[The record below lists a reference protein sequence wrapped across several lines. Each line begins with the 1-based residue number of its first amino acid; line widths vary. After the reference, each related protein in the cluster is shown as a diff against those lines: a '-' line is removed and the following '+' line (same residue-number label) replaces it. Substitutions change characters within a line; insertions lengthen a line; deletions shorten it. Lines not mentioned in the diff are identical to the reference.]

1 MSAIFTLAGIVWMN
15 TVRRKDIYVLL
26 ILLMVALVAL
36 VSLDV
41 FGLGSTSAYIK
52 DVGLLLTWFFGWLIS
67 VIASTREIPG
77 EEQRRTVFTILSKPV
92 SRGQYVTG
100 KWLGTWLVSSVAV
113 SIFYLLVIGVTA
125 LKGGSIVTCT
135 LMQALYMHILL
146 LGVICA
152 LGLAFSTRMN
162 HDAAATM
169 TFVVTTVAFLVV
181 PRVPQFMVKETGF
194 KADLLMFVYNLFPHF
209 EVFDLR
215 RRVVHGYDPIGAG
228 PILSITAYGL
238 ALISLFILIAW
249 LAYRKKTFARDR
261 IGS

>member
-1 MSAIFTLAGIVWMN
+1 MSAILTLASIVWKN

-26 ILLMVALVAL
+26 IMLAVALVAL

-52 DVGLLLTWFFGWLIS
+52 DVGLLLTWFFGWVIS

-77 EEQRRTVFTILSKPV
+77 EEERRTVFTMLSKPV
-92 SRGQYVTG
+92 SRGQYVAG
-100 KWLGTWLVSSVAV
+100 KWLGTWLVSSAAV
-113 SIFYLLVIGVTA
+113 SVFYLLVIGVTA
-125 LKGGSIVTCT
+125 LKGGSTAPLT
-135 LMQALYMHILL
+135 LLQALYMHILL

-181 PRVPQFMVKETGF
+181 PRVPEFMIRESGF
-194 KADLLMFVYNLFPHF
+194 KANLLMFVYNLFPHF

-215 RRVVHGYDPIGAG
+215 RRVVHGYGPIGAG
-228 PILSITAYGL
+228 PILAITAYGL
-238 ALISLFILIAW
+238 ALIILFVLIAW
-249 LAYRKKTFARDR
+249 LAYRTKMFDRDR
-261 IGS
+261 MGS